1 MLPCRSGS
9 RLFRGTRLSFVF
21 LLVGSCLAVAGDGK
35 HRKAAPTPTP
45 DASKEDLGLK
55 NIPLTV
61 GHEAKGLVL
70 PNYDLQGH
78 LLGRFEAD
86 TAARIDQNH
95 VHFTNLKMLTF
106 NQQEK
111 PDFNVNM
118 TDATLNL
125 ETRVIDSKRRTM
137 IKRTDFE
144 IAGDTM
150 EFNTLTH
157 QGTMVG
163 NVQMTIF
170 NQKEIAGPAAKP

>member
-1 MLPCRSGS
+1 MLQCRSGS

-21 LLVGSCLAVAGDGK
+21 LLAGSCLAVAGDSK
-35 HRKAAPTPTP
+35 HRRTAPTS
-45 DASKEDLGLK
+45 DASKEELGLK

-95 VHFTNLKMLTF
+95 VHFTNLKMVTY
-106 NQQEK
+106 NRQEK
-111 PDFNVNM
+111 PEFNVDM

-137 IKRTDFE
+137 VKRADFE

-150 EFNTLTH
+150 VFNTLTH
-157 QGTMVG
+157 QGTMAG
-163 NVQMTIF
+163 NVRMTIF
-170 NQKEIAGPAAKP
+170 NQKEIGGPATKP

>member
-9 RLFRGTRLSFVF
+9 RLFRGARLSFVF

-35 HRKAAPTPTP
+35 RRKATPMP
-45 DASKEDLGLK
+45 KASKEELGLK

-86 TAARIDQNH
+86 TAARIDENH

-106 NQQEK
+106 NKQEK
-111 PDFNVNM
+111 PDLNVNM

-125 ETRVIDSKRRTM
+125 ETRVIDSKRRTKV
-137 IKRTDFE
+137 KRTDFE

-157 QGTMVG
+157 RGTMAG

-170 NQKEIAGPAAKP
+170 NQKEIAGPATKP

>member
-1 MLPCRSGS
+1 MLPCRSES
-9 RLFRGTRLSFVF
+9 RLVRGTRLSFVF
-21 LLVGSCLAVAGDGK
+21 LLAGSCLAVAGDGK
-35 HRKAAPTPTP
+35 HRKATPTP

-61 GHEAKGLVL
+61 GHEARGLVL

-106 NQQEK
+106 NKQEK
-111 PDFNVNM
+111 PDFNINM

-137 IKRTDFE
+137 VKRTDFE

-157 QGTMVG
+157 QGTMAG
-163 NVQMTIF
+163 NVRMTIF